1 LSNNSEKC
9 NSQKLSDLESDN
21 EFFSMKNQIDSP
33 KEILAPTFE
42 NMKRMELKN
51 KR

>member
-9 NSQKLSDLESDN
+9 NSQKLSDIESDH
-21 EFFSMKNQIDSP
+21 EFFQMRNKPDSP

-42 NMKRMELKN
+42 NMKRMELKV